1 MKAVI
6 IMGSKSDLD
15 YCRKIAEKLSEFG
28 IECVLRVAS
37 AHKTPQKV
45 LEIIE
50 EYKKDVVFVTVAG
63 RSNALSG
70 FVDANTVN
78 PVIASPPYSDKF
90 GGMDILSSLRMP
102 SGVAPLLVME
112 AENTALAVAKIA
124 ALKDEEIRKRVE
136 SYQERKRGEIYK
148 ADDELVRLDGER

>member
-15 YCRKIAEKLSEFG
+15 YCRKIAENLSEFG
-28 IECVLRVAS
+28 INSILRVAS

-45 LEIIE
+45 LEIIKEYE
-50 EYKKDVVFVTVAG
+50 EDDVVFVTVAG

-70 FVDANTVN
+70 FVDANTIK
-78 PVIASPPYSDKF
+78 PVIASPPYSNRF
-90 GGMDILSSLRMP
+90 AGMDILSSIRMP

-124 ALKDEEIRKRVE
+124 ALTDEKVRERVKNYQDRK
-136 SYQERKRGEIYK
+136 KGEIYK
-148 ADDELVRLDGER
+148 ADEELG

>member
-15 YCRKIAEKLSEFG
+15 YCRKIAENLSEFG
-28 IECVLRVAS
+28 ISSILRVAS

-45 LEIIE
+45 LEIIK
-50 EYKKDVVFVTVAG
+50 EYEKDDVVFVTVAG

-70 FVDANTVN
+70 FVDANTVR
-78 PVIASPPYSDKF
+78 PVIASPPYSDRF
-90 GGMDILSSLRMP
+90 AGMDILSSIRMP

-124 ALKDEEIRKRVE
+124 ALTDEKVRERVKNYQDRK
-136 SYQERKRGEIYK
+136 KGKIYK
-148 ADDELVRLDGER
+148 ADEELG